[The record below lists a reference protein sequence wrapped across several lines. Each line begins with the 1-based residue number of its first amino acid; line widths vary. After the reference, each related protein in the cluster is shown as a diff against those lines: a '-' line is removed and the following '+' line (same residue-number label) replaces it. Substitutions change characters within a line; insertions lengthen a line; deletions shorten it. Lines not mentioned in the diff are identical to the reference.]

1 MLRLIKNWEGE
12 GVMLSFIH
20 LSDIHFH
27 RYSGDKYDPDADLRN
42 EIIRDIQLEYP
53 NYINTA
59 TGILLCGDIA
69 FSGQIEE
76 YQIAKEFLSEI
87 LNSLE
92 LEETDVYCVP
102 GNHDVDQAVPRK
114 EPAIYLMQK
123 QLENQVDQNRFD
135 DFITSIFHSS
145 ISRKVLYTPI
155 ECYNTNFAVQY
166 SCDLTMEKPYWKKS
180 MELDDGFILSLW
192 GINSTIISNSDDH
205 KEKDVERKMRIS
217 RMQIP
222 KREAN
227 TVYMTLCHH
236 PTECWN
242 DPDNELAHLINKRS
256 VIQLY
261 GHKHLQT
268 IEKKDNTII
277 IGSGAAHPSRREPD
291 WIPRY
296 NWITINLVNDNS
308 IRYLEVKIYPRIW
321 NDDKFICDDSNCV
334 EEAGKKMNYSYYKLA
349 ISDSVS
355 YTNNTLTHVQS
366 DIVDEPSWKRPFVY
380 SFINLPTV
388 TRQSILEMF
397 ELF

>member
-1 MLRLIKNWEGE
+1 
-12 GVMLSFIH
+12 
-20 LSDIHFH
+20 
-27 RYSGDKYDPDADLRN
+27 
-42 EIIRDIQLEYP
+42 
-53 NYINTA
+53 
-59 TGILLCGDIA
+59 
-69 FSGQIEE
+69 
-76 YQIAKEFLSEI
+76 
-87 LNSLE
+87 
-92 LEETDVYCVP
+92 
-102 GNHDVDQAVPRK
+102 
-114 EPAIYLMQK
+114 
-123 QLENQVDQNRFD
+123 
-135 DFITSIFHSS
+135 
-145 ISRKVLYTPI
+145 
-155 ECYNTNFAVQY
+155 
-166 SCDLTMEKPYWKKS
+166 MEKPYWKKS

-242 DPDNELAHLINKRS
+242 DPDNELAHIINKRS

-397 ELF
+397 ELFSLEDDEGKKHSEMLLDIISRAETKQCVQALIETVNNIKGGSKYE